1 MRRQRYLHPLSVPLG
16 IVAALLVVVAVW
28 AVSLPFARLQINS
41 GAQLLLHWAGCLA
54 ALAFVYAMRF
64 QLGVWA
70 HGAVAV
76 AMWSRL
82 YADLDLLRASDLA
95 PRGAAVYADYLG
107 AWNLTPLFL
116 MAAATSLT
124 FVALV
129 ALALSMYRR
138 VGQGAVS

>member
-1 MRRQRYLHPLSVPLG
+1 MPLG
-16 IVAALLVVVAVW
+16 IVAASIVVVAMW
-28 AVSLPFARLQINS
+28 ALSLPFSRLQINS
-41 GAQLLLHWAGCLA
+41 GSQLVLHWAGCLA

-64 QLGVWA
+64 QLGIWA

-82 YADLDLLRASDLA
+82 YAELDLVRASDLG
-95 PRGAAVYADYLG
+95 PRGIHAYIGYIG

-129 ALALSMYRR
+129 ALALSAYRR
-138 VGQGAVS
+138 VQQGDAQ

>member
-16 IVAALLVVVAVW
+16 IVAALTVLVAMW
-28 AVSLPFARLQINS
+28 ALSLPFSRLQINS
-41 GAQLLLHWAGCLA
+41 GSQLVLHWAGCLA
-54 ALAFVYAMRF
+54 ALAFVYALRF
-64 QLGVWA
+64 QLGIWA

-82 YADLDLLRASDLA
+82 YAELDLVSASDLGS
-95 PRGAAVYADYLG
+95 RGIQAYIGYIG

-124 FVALV
+124 FAALV

-138 VGQGAVS
+138 VRQEPVQ